1 MDLDW
6 FDRIELCVRFYI
18 LSVLGLFGMVNVRT
32 FHKQL
37 RRVDDILI
45 SEDDESDDEVQSE
58 ESGACAMAQGTFE
71 SIGDNETCGSSS
83 AGESSEEVGSGET
96 VENEPHESED
106 IEGGS
111 SELSD
116 DSFRASNGLQQCS
129 TSGRSVDS

>member
-37 RRVDDILI
+37 RRVDDILL
-45 SEDDESDDEVQSE
+45 SDDESDDEVQSE

-71 SIGDNETCGSSS
+71 SVGDNETYGSSS
-83 AGESSEEVGSGET
+83 AGESSEEVGSGEAA
-96 VENEPHESED
+96 ENESNESED

-116 DSFRASNGLQQCS
+116 DSFRVSDGVQQCS
-129 TSGRSVDS
+129 TSGRSVDP

>member
-37 RRVDDILI
+37 RRVDYILI
-45 SEDDESDDEVQSE
+45 SDYESDDEVQSE

-71 SIGDNETCGSSS
+71 SIGDNETYGSSS

-96 VENEPHESED
+96 IENEPYESD
-106 IEGGS
+106 NIEGGS
-111 SELSD
+111 PEFSD
-116 DSFRASNGLQQCS
+116 DSLRVSNDIQQCS
-129 TSGRSVDS
+129 ASGRSMDS